1 MRTHL
6 EINSMPSLKCKSNLR
21 FLTVLIATVLM
32 VYLVS
37 CGPSMKTYKL
47 YQGPQLPSE
56 ETAQLVCKGE
66 TIQINSVNGQKSA
79 QGKDTFGNVTLEIL
93 PGDYQV
99 TVSFSGRSATTV
111 FGESYNYQVFFTHH
125 SLENVDIT
133 IKAEAGHRYLLTSNH
148 DYQKSTWNAVVR
160 DETKDRRI
168 LRKGP
173 YPLNT
178 IRTGDNRD
186 SKRVYRE

>member
-1 MRTHL
+1 
-6 EINSMPSLKCKSNLR
+6 MPSPKCKNIQH
-21 FLTVLIATVLM
+21 FLSVLAVTVSM
-32 VYLVS
+32 VYLTS

-66 TIQINSVNGQKSA
+66 TIQINSVNGQKSPK
-79 QGKDTFGNVTLEIL
+79 GKNTFGNVTLEIL
-93 PGDYQV
+93 SGDYQV

-111 FGESYNYQVFFTHH
+111 FGESYNYQVFFTHN

-133 IKAEAGHRYLLTSNH
+133 LKAEAGHRYLLTSNH
-148 DYQKSTWNAVVR
+148 DYKKSTWNVVVR
-160 DETKDRRI
+160 DETEDKRI

-178 IRTGDNRD
+178 IRTGDNRTAR
-186 SKRVYRE
+186 RVYRE

>member
-1 MRTHL
+1 
-6 EINSMPSLKCKSNLR
+6 
-21 FLTVLIATVLM
+21 
-32 VYLVS
+32 
-37 CGPSMKTYKL
+37 MKTYKL

-56 ETAQLVCKGE
+56 ETAQLVCKGGE
-66 TIQINSVNGQKSA
+66 TIQINAVDGQKSP
-79 QGKDTFGNVTLEIL
+79 QGKDTFGNVTFEIL

-99 TVSFSGRSATTV
+99 TVSFSGRSATMV

-133 IKAEAGHRYLLTSNH
+133 VKAEAGHRYLLTSNH
-148 DYQKSTWNAVVR
+148 DYEKSTWNVVVR
-160 DETKDRRI
+160 DETADKRI

-178 IRTGDNRD
+178 IRTGDNRA
-186 SKRVYRE
+186 SRRVYRE

>member
-1 MRTHL
+1 
-6 EINSMPSLKCKSNLR
+6 MPSLKCKSNLR

-37 CGPSMKTYKL
+37 CGPPMKTYKL

-66 TIQINSVNGQKSA
+66 TIQINSVHGQKSA

-148 DYQKSTWNAVVR
+148 DYQKSTWNAVFS
-160 DETKDRRI
+160 DETKDKRI

>member
-66 TIQINSVNGQKSA
+66 TIQIISVNGQKSP